1 MTKDHIKLNLVESIA
16 AILNGTV
23 SHDDTIDEEY
33 NTEISLAESI
43 RLIIEAKDK
52 KDTLPEENVEEQP
65 PVKETK
71 EKEPPMEEEPPQE
84 ENVQEP
90 PAQEPPME
98 GGEMPDDGMGG
109 EGMEGGEMPDDGMGG
124 EGMEGEIS
132 LEDVGKM
139 YELKQI
145 HYRLI
150 AVRNHLEI
158 FVEEEFDEVKNSLTK
173 AIDLFEVVIDNYDK
187 YKHKIDEIIVMY
199 YKFIQDVYELTKK
212 KYRKY
217 TNKNKKLNK

>member
-90 PAQEPPME
+90 PAQEPP
-98 GGEMPDDGMGG
+98 
-109 EGMEGGEMPDDGMGG
+109 MEGGEMPDDGMGG